1 MTNRHRLSCFRDDV
15 IFLVY
20 VYQRWAYKVDKN
32 RPSRWSNDEET
43 SLEDV
48 EKIDALTEG
57 TTVADGTH
65 DDASAGAGSKKGKK
79 AKKERVKMMPSEDVL
94 ASAPVV
100 PTTTPG
106 GSEQT
111 AAAASAPPKEEGFDD
126 LMARFEALKRA

>member
-32 RPSRWSNDEET
+32 RPSRWSNNEET
-43 SLEDV
+43 SLEDD

-57 TTVADGTH
+57 TTVADCTH

-79 AKKERVKMMPSEDVL
+79 QAMQQQPKHQPVRSSKRSSGGPSAGDD
-94 ASAPVV
+94 SKR
-100 PTTTPG
+100 
-106 GSEQT
+106 
-111 AAAASAPPKEEGFDD
+111 PKT
-126 LMARFEALKRA
+126 